1 MLNNLYRKLH
11 ILFASS
17 VMLIITLVISF
28 VVANTVHTEKINES
42 TLFQRLTTLLIYQ
55 VESASSDMD
64 KELKAY
70 EESYH
75 IFSLISDTKGNTIY
89 QSNFPFPTPT
99 DNLLHDVEKQISTQ
113 PLSQT
118 ENSTTSQGGFLEI
131 RGTHHDTYFVIPAT
145 IRTANDTVYH
155 ATFFYQTASLT
166 DILQKTLPIYLLIWF
181 LACIVV
187 IVLTR
192 YLLKKSFAPTERI
205 LQSQKDFVAT
215 ASHELKSPLAVM
227 ISNTD
232 MLLDNVSLNEQA
244 RQAVQT
250 IDFECMRL
258 SRLVKDMLLLA
269 SSDAKTWTL
278 HDILE
283 TLVRNANHIVTID
296 ALCEAVWGDNP
307 FGYGNSLLAHIRRI
321 REKIELNPSKPKSLI
336 TVKGLG
342 YKINVESRLQ

>member
-64 KELKAY
+64 KSLKAY

-89 QSNFPFPTPT
+89 QSDFPFPTPT

-118 ENSTTSQGGFLEI
+118 ESNTTSQGGFLEI

-155 ATFFYQTASLT
+155 ATFLYQTASLT

-258 SRLVKDMLLLA
+258 SHLVKDMLLLA

-278 HDILE
+278 HKSTINVD
-283 TLVRNANHIVTID
+283 TL
-296 ALCEAVWGDNP
+296 
-307 FGYGNSLLAHIRRI
+307 
-321 REKIELNPSKPKSLI
+321 LI
-336 TVKGLG
+336 TLYETYEPVCMKQNLEL
-342 YKINVESRLQ
+342 KLH